1 MSMTITSGV
10 RELENCE
17 SSSIIENAKV
27 LSRGALMG
35 ARGNS
40 GVILSQFF
48 RGIYVGLKEIQH
60 NYLTIEE
67 FMNCL
72 LSGRKIAYKAVM
84 APVEGTILTVV
95 REAAEN
101 TESHLNEFDTID
113 ALLEFYYN
121 EAEKTL
127 ANTPEL
133 LPVLKEAGVVDS
145 GGAGF
150 CKIIEGMLM
159 ALKGEILEA
168 KEAKP
173 QEDEASDAAQE
184 IKFAYCTEFIL
195 DLRKPDTFEERE
207 LTATLSLLGDSLVVI
222 RDTKT
227 VKVHIHTN
235 RPGRVL
241 EIAQKSGE
249 FQTLKIE
256 NMHLQH
262 SHLEEG
268 AKGAKAPE
276 APKAN
281 EPKKEFALI
290 AVCFG
295 DGIVNTFKELGVDYV
310 IEGGQTMNPS
320 TEAFVS
326 AIKAV
331 NAKNVIIIPNNGNV
345 VMAAKQAAGMVRGSK
360 VEVILAKTI
369 AQGYASLINYNPE
382 ATMEEN
388 LEAMGESIAHVK
400 SGEVTYS
407 VRDTEI
413 NGVKIVA
420 GDYMGIADGEI
431 IVSVKEEKD
440 AVKGLLEKMIDEES
454 EIATFFCGKDVTE
467 EEKALVEEIVI
478 PERDKNGPFKSICDF
493 AKRVDSTKFNKKS
506 WEAAIKTGAFDRF
519 ASRSDL
525 LFNLEAIQAYGAK
538 CQKDVGSGQTDLF
551 AMMGDVGAIPE
562 VEIKPSPTQF
572 SDKEQ
577 LLWERDLMGLYLSAH
592 PLDKYDVYFD
602 EQTHPYDLI
611 TPENNNKVV
620 TIGGIITNVR
630 TILTKKG
637 DKMAFIKME
646 NKSSETEFIVFPS
659 VFQECG
665 AKLVVDNV
673 VRVTGKINATD
684 KDGNL
689 TSDAK
694 VTADSVELISDEM
707 LEAYQPTGTKLA
719 APVMAAGGKKRYGK
733 SSAER
738 VYGPK
743 KDSAPAEPPRV
754 ITTPPKDPLKER
766 LYILIED
773 PENTE
778 ILSGIRRL
786 ADIHLGM
793 QDVVL
798 VMKDGE
804 TKRPLKMPFKVE
816 INDELLKELKELIG
830 EEKVKV
836 K

>member
-1 MSMTITSGV
+1 MSVKEIDVDLFKKMVINGAINLKNNHAEVDALNVFPVPDGDTGTNMSMTITSGV

-101 TESHLNEFDTID
+101 TEAHLNEFDTID
-113 ALLEFYYN
+113 SLLEFYYN

-173 QEDEASDAAQE
+173 QEDEANDAAQE

-268 AKGAKAPE
+268 AKGAKAAE
-276 APKAN
+276 APKVN

-382 ATMEEN
+382 ATMEKN

-440 AVKGLLEKMIDEES
+440 AVKGLLEKMIDDES

-467 EEKALVEEIVI
+467 EEKALVEEMCLEIN
-478 PERDKNGPFKSICDF
+478 KNLD
-493 AKRVDSTKFNKKS
+493 
-506 WEAAIKTGAFDRF
+506 
-519 ASRSDL
+519 
-525 LFNLEAIQAYGAK
+525 
-538 CQKDVGSGQTDLF
+538 
-551 AMMGDVGAIPE
+551 
-562 VEIKPSPTQF
+562 VEI
-572 SDKEQ
+572 
-577 LLWERDLMGLYLSAH
+577 
-592 PLDKYDVYFD
+592 
-602 EQTHPYDLI
+602 I
-611 TPENNNKVV
+611 
-620 TIGGIITNVR
+620 
-630 TILTKKG
+630 
-637 DKMAFIKME
+637 
-646 NKSSETEFIVFPS
+646 
-659 VFQECG
+659 
-665 AKLVVDNV
+665 
-673 VRVTGKINATD
+673 
-684 KDGNL
+684 DGNQDIY
-689 TSDAK
+689 SYIIA
-694 VTADSVELISDEM
+694 VE
-707 LEAYQPTGTKLA
+707 
-719 APVMAAGGKKRYGK
+719 
-733 SSAER
+733 
-738 VYGPK
+738 
-743 KDSAPAEPPRV
+743 
-754 ITTPPKDPLKER
+754 
-766 LYILIED
+766 
-773 PENTE
+773 
-778 ILSGIRRL
+778 
-786 ADIHLGM
+786 
-793 QDVVL
+793 
-798 VMKDGE
+798 
-804 TKRPLKMPFKVE
+804 
-816 INDELLKELKELIG
+816 
-830 EEKVKV
+830 
-836 K
+836 

>member
-1 MSMTITSGV
+1 
-10 RELENCE
+10 
-17 SSSIIENAKV
+17 
-27 LSRGALMG
+27 
-35 ARGNS
+35 
-40 GVILSQFF
+40 
-48 RGIYVGLKEIQH
+48 
-60 NYLTIEE
+60 
-67 FMNCL
+67 
-72 LSGRKIAYKAVM
+72 M

-101 TESHLNEFDTID
+101 TESHLTEFDTID
-113 ALLEFYYN
+113 SLLEFYYH

-159 ALKGEILEA
+159 ALKGEILKA

-173 QEDEASDAAQE
+173 EEEEASDAAQE
-184 IKFAYCTEFIL
+184 IKFVYCTEFIL

-222 RDTKT
+222 REANI

-262 SHLEEG
+262 SHLEDG
-268 AKGAKAPE
+268 AKGQKATE
-276 APKAN
+276 ALKAN

-360 VEVILAKTI
+360 VKVILAKTI

-382 ATMEEN
+382 ASMEEN
-388 LEAMGESIAHVK
+388 LQAMGESIAHVK

-440 AVKGLLEKMIDEES
+440 AVKGLLEKMIDDES

-467 EEKALVEEIVI
+467 EEKALVEEMCLEIN
-478 PERDKNGPFKSICDF
+478 KNLD
-493 AKRVDSTKFNKKS
+493 
-506 WEAAIKTGAFDRF
+506 
-519 ASRSDL
+519 
-525 LFNLEAIQAYGAK
+525 
-538 CQKDVGSGQTDLF
+538 
-551 AMMGDVGAIPE
+551 
-562 VEIKPSPTQF
+562 VEI
-572 SDKEQ
+572 
-577 LLWERDLMGLYLSAH
+577 
-592 PLDKYDVYFD
+592 
-602 EQTHPYDLI
+602 I
-611 TPENNNKVV
+611 
-620 TIGGIITNVR
+620 
-630 TILTKKG
+630 
-637 DKMAFIKME
+637 
-646 NKSSETEFIVFPS
+646 
-659 VFQECG
+659 
-665 AKLVVDNV
+665 
-673 VRVTGKINATD
+673 
-684 KDGNL
+684 DGNQDIY
-689 TSDAK
+689 SYIIA
-694 VTADSVELISDEM
+694 VE
-707 LEAYQPTGTKLA
+707 
-719 APVMAAGGKKRYGK
+719 
-733 SSAER
+733 
-738 VYGPK
+738 
-743 KDSAPAEPPRV
+743 
-754 ITTPPKDPLKER
+754 
-766 LYILIED
+766 
-773 PENTE
+773 
-778 ILSGIRRL
+778 
-786 ADIHLGM
+786 
-793 QDVVL
+793 
-798 VMKDGE
+798 
-804 TKRPLKMPFKVE
+804 
-816 INDELLKELKELIG
+816 
-830 EEKVKV
+830 
-836 K
+836 

>member
-1 MSMTITSGV
+1 MSVKEIDVDLFKKMVINGAINLKNNHAEVDALNVFPVPDGDTGTNMSMTITSGV

-101 TESHLNEFDTID
+101 TEAHLNEFDTID

-268 AKGAKAPE
+268 AKGAKAAE

-467 EEKALVEEIVI
+467 EEKALVEEMCLEIN
-478 PERDKNGPFKSICDF
+478 KNLD
-493 AKRVDSTKFNKKS
+493 
-506 WEAAIKTGAFDRF
+506 
-519 ASRSDL
+519 
-525 LFNLEAIQAYGAK
+525 
-538 CQKDVGSGQTDLF
+538 
-551 AMMGDVGAIPE
+551 
-562 VEIKPSPTQF
+562 VEI
-572 SDKEQ
+572 
-577 LLWERDLMGLYLSAH
+577 
-592 PLDKYDVYFD
+592 
-602 EQTHPYDLI
+602 I
-611 TPENNNKVV
+611 
-620 TIGGIITNVR
+620 
-630 TILTKKG
+630 
-637 DKMAFIKME
+637 
-646 NKSSETEFIVFPS
+646 
-659 VFQECG
+659 
-665 AKLVVDNV
+665 
-673 VRVTGKINATD
+673 
-684 KDGNL
+684 DGNQDIY
-689 TSDAK
+689 SYIIA
-694 VTADSVELISDEM
+694 VE
-707 LEAYQPTGTKLA
+707 
-719 APVMAAGGKKRYGK
+719 
-733 SSAER
+733 
-738 VYGPK
+738 
-743 KDSAPAEPPRV
+743 
-754 ITTPPKDPLKER
+754 
-766 LYILIED
+766 
-773 PENTE
+773 
-778 ILSGIRRL
+778 
-786 ADIHLGM
+786 
-793 QDVVL
+793 
-798 VMKDGE
+798 
-804 TKRPLKMPFKVE
+804 
-816 INDELLKELKELIG
+816 
-830 EEKVKV
+830 
-836 K
+836 

>member
-1 MSMTITSGV
+1 MSVKEIDVDLFKKMVINGAINLKNNHAEVDALNVFPVPDGDTGTNMSMTITSGV

-101 TESHLNEFDTID
+101 TEAHLNEFDTID

-173 QEDEASDAAQE
+173 QEDEANDAAQE

-268 AKGAKAPE
+268 AKGAKAAE
-276 APKAN
+276 APKVN

-440 AVKGLLEKMIDEES
+440 AVKGLLEKMIDDES

-467 EEKALVEEIVI
+467 EEKALVEEMCLEIN
-478 PERDKNGPFKSICDF
+478 KNLD
-493 AKRVDSTKFNKKS
+493 
-506 WEAAIKTGAFDRF
+506 
-519 ASRSDL
+519 
-525 LFNLEAIQAYGAK
+525 
-538 CQKDVGSGQTDLF
+538 
-551 AMMGDVGAIPE
+551 
-562 VEIKPSPTQF
+562 VEI
-572 SDKEQ
+572 
-577 LLWERDLMGLYLSAH
+577 
-592 PLDKYDVYFD
+592 
-602 EQTHPYDLI
+602 I
-611 TPENNNKVV
+611 
-620 TIGGIITNVR
+620 
-630 TILTKKG
+630 
-637 DKMAFIKME
+637 
-646 NKSSETEFIVFPS
+646 
-659 VFQECG
+659 
-665 AKLVVDNV
+665 
-673 VRVTGKINATD
+673 
-684 KDGNL
+684 DGNQDIY
-689 TSDAK
+689 SYIIA
-694 VTADSVELISDEM
+694 VE
-707 LEAYQPTGTKLA
+707 
-719 APVMAAGGKKRYGK
+719 
-733 SSAER
+733 
-738 VYGPK
+738 
-743 KDSAPAEPPRV
+743 
-754 ITTPPKDPLKER
+754 
-766 LYILIED
+766 
-773 PENTE
+773 
-778 ILSGIRRL
+778 
-786 ADIHLGM
+786 
-793 QDVVL
+793 
-798 VMKDGE
+798 
-804 TKRPLKMPFKVE
+804 
-816 INDELLKELKELIG
+816 
-830 EEKVKV
+830 
-836 K
+836 

>member
-1 MSMTITSGV
+1 MSVKEIDVDLFKKMVINGAINLKNNHAEVDALNVFPVPDGDTGTNMSMTITSGV

-467 EEKALVEEIVI
+467 EEKALVEEMCLEIN
-478 PERDKNGPFKSICDF
+478 KNLD
-493 AKRVDSTKFNKKS
+493 
-506 WEAAIKTGAFDRF
+506 
-519 ASRSDL
+519 
-525 LFNLEAIQAYGAK
+525 
-538 CQKDVGSGQTDLF
+538 
-551 AMMGDVGAIPE
+551 
-562 VEIKPSPTQF
+562 VEI
-572 SDKEQ
+572 
-577 LLWERDLMGLYLSAH
+577 
-592 PLDKYDVYFD
+592 
-602 EQTHPYDLI
+602 I
-611 TPENNNKVV
+611 
-620 TIGGIITNVR
+620 
-630 TILTKKG
+630 
-637 DKMAFIKME
+637 
-646 NKSSETEFIVFPS
+646 
-659 VFQECG
+659 
-665 AKLVVDNV
+665 
-673 VRVTGKINATD
+673 
-684 KDGNL
+684 DGNQDIY
-689 TSDAK
+689 S
-694 VTADSVELISDEM
+694 
-707 LEAYQPTGTKLA
+707 
-719 APVMAAGGKKRYGK
+719 
-733 SSAER
+733 
-738 VYGPK
+738 
-743 KDSAPAEPPRV
+743 
-754 ITTPPKDPLKER
+754 
-766 LYILIED
+766 YIIGIE
-773 PENTE
+773 
-778 ILSGIRRL
+778 
-786 ADIHLGM
+786 
-793 QDVVL
+793 
-798 VMKDGE
+798 
-804 TKRPLKMPFKVE
+804 
-816 INDELLKELKELIG
+816 
-830 EEKVKV
+830 
-836 K
+836 

>member
-1 MSMTITSGV
+1 MSVKEIDVDLFKKMVINGAINLKNNHAEVDALNVFPVPDGDTGTNMSMTITSGV

-268 AKGAKAPE
+268 AKGAKAAE

-467 EEKALVEEIVI
+467 EEKALVEEMCLEIN
-478 PERDKNGPFKSICDF
+478 KNLD
-493 AKRVDSTKFNKKS
+493 
-506 WEAAIKTGAFDRF
+506 
-519 ASRSDL
+519 
-525 LFNLEAIQAYGAK
+525 
-538 CQKDVGSGQTDLF
+538 
-551 AMMGDVGAIPE
+551 
-562 VEIKPSPTQF
+562 VEI
-572 SDKEQ
+572 
-577 LLWERDLMGLYLSAH
+577 
-592 PLDKYDVYFD
+592 
-602 EQTHPYDLI
+602 I
-611 TPENNNKVV
+611 
-620 TIGGIITNVR
+620 
-630 TILTKKG
+630 
-637 DKMAFIKME
+637 
-646 NKSSETEFIVFPS
+646 
-659 VFQECG
+659 
-665 AKLVVDNV
+665 
-673 VRVTGKINATD
+673 
-684 KDGNL
+684 DGNQDIY
-689 TSDAK
+689 SYIIA
-694 VTADSVELISDEM
+694 VE
-707 LEAYQPTGTKLA
+707 
-719 APVMAAGGKKRYGK
+719 
-733 SSAER
+733 
-738 VYGPK
+738 
-743 KDSAPAEPPRV
+743 
-754 ITTPPKDPLKER
+754 
-766 LYILIED
+766 
-773 PENTE
+773 
-778 ILSGIRRL
+778 
-786 ADIHLGM
+786 
-793 QDVVL
+793 
-798 VMKDGE
+798 
-804 TKRPLKMPFKVE
+804 
-816 INDELLKELKELIG
+816 
-830 EEKVKV
+830 
-836 K
+836 

>member
-1 MSMTITSGV
+1 MSVKEIDVDLFKKMVINGAINLKNNHAEVDALNVFPVPDGDTGTNMSMTITSGV

-60 NYLTIEE
+60 NYLTIED

-101 TESHLNEFDTID
+101 TESHMQEFDTID

-168 KEAKP
+168 HEAKP
-173 QEDEASDAAQE
+173 QDEDSQDASQE

-195 DLRKPDTFEERE
+195 ELRKPDTFEERE
-207 LTATLSLLGDSLVVI
+207 LTATLSLLGDSLVVV
-222 RDTKT
+222 RDGKEI
-227 VKVHIHTN
+227 KVHIHTN

-262 SHLEEG
+262 SHLEDG
-268 AKGAKAPE
+268 AKNGNQPKNND

-295 DGIVNTFKELGVDYV
+295 EGIVNTFKELGVDYV

-345 VMAAKQAAGMVRGSK
+345 VMAAKQAASMVRGSK

-388 LEAMGESIAHVK
+388 LAAMGESIAHVK

-440 AVKGLLEKMIDEES
+440 AVKGLLEKMIDDES

-467 EEKALVEEIVI
+467 EEKALVEEMCLAIN
-478 PERDKNGPFKSICDF
+478 KNLD
-493 AKRVDSTKFNKKS
+493 
-506 WEAAIKTGAFDRF
+506 
-519 ASRSDL
+519 
-525 LFNLEAIQAYGAK
+525 
-538 CQKDVGSGQTDLF
+538 
-551 AMMGDVGAIPE
+551 
-562 VEIKPSPTQF
+562 VEI
-572 SDKEQ
+572 
-577 LLWERDLMGLYLSAH
+577 
-592 PLDKYDVYFD
+592 
-602 EQTHPYDLI
+602 I
-611 TPENNNKVV
+611 
-620 TIGGIITNVR
+620 
-630 TILTKKG
+630 
-637 DKMAFIKME
+637 
-646 NKSSETEFIVFPS
+646 
-659 VFQECG
+659 
-665 AKLVVDNV
+665 
-673 VRVTGKINATD
+673 
-684 KDGNL
+684 DGNQDIY
-689 TSDAK
+689 SYIIA
-694 VTADSVELISDEM
+694 VE
-707 LEAYQPTGTKLA
+707 
-719 APVMAAGGKKRYGK
+719 
-733 SSAER
+733 
-738 VYGPK
+738 
-743 KDSAPAEPPRV
+743 
-754 ITTPPKDPLKER
+754 
-766 LYILIED
+766 
-773 PENTE
+773 
-778 ILSGIRRL
+778 
-786 ADIHLGM
+786 
-793 QDVVL
+793 
-798 VMKDGE
+798 
-804 TKRPLKMPFKVE
+804 
-816 INDELLKELKELIG
+816 
-830 EEKVKV
+830 
-836 K
+836 

>member
-1 MSMTITSGV
+1 MSVKEIDVDLFKKMVINGAINLKNNHAEVDALNVFPVPDGDTGTNMSMTITSGV

-101 TESHLNEFDTID
+101 TEAHLNEFDTID

-467 EEKALVEEIVI
+467 EEKALVEEMCLEIN
-478 PERDKNGPFKSICDF
+478 KNLD
-493 AKRVDSTKFNKKS
+493 
-506 WEAAIKTGAFDRF
+506 
-519 ASRSDL
+519 
-525 LFNLEAIQAYGAK
+525 
-538 CQKDVGSGQTDLF
+538 
-551 AMMGDVGAIPE
+551 
-562 VEIKPSPTQF
+562 VEI
-572 SDKEQ
+572 
-577 LLWERDLMGLYLSAH
+577 
-592 PLDKYDVYFD
+592 
-602 EQTHPYDLI
+602 I
-611 TPENNNKVV
+611 
-620 TIGGIITNVR
+620 
-630 TILTKKG
+630 
-637 DKMAFIKME
+637 
-646 NKSSETEFIVFPS
+646 
-659 VFQECG
+659 
-665 AKLVVDNV
+665 
-673 VRVTGKINATD
+673 
-684 KDGNL
+684 DGNQDIY
-689 TSDAK
+689 SYIIA
-694 VTADSVELISDEM
+694 VE
-707 LEAYQPTGTKLA
+707 
-719 APVMAAGGKKRYGK
+719 
-733 SSAER
+733 
-738 VYGPK
+738 
-743 KDSAPAEPPRV
+743 
-754 ITTPPKDPLKER
+754 
-766 LYILIED
+766 
-773 PENTE
+773 
-778 ILSGIRRL
+778 
-786 ADIHLGM
+786 
-793 QDVVL
+793 
-798 VMKDGE
+798 
-804 TKRPLKMPFKVE
+804 
-816 INDELLKELKELIG
+816 
-830 EEKVKV
+830 
-836 K
+836 

>member
-1 MSMTITSGV
+1 MSVKEIDVDLFKKMVINGAINLKNNHAEVDALNVFPVPDGDTGTNMSMTITSGV

-101 TESHLNEFDTID
+101 TEAHLNEFDTID
-113 ALLEFYYN
+113 SLLEFYYN

-420 GDYMGIADGEI
+420 GDYMGITDGEI

-467 EEKALVEEIVI
+467 EEKALVEEMCLEIN
-478 PERDKNGPFKSICDF
+478 KNLD
-493 AKRVDSTKFNKKS
+493 
-506 WEAAIKTGAFDRF
+506 
-519 ASRSDL
+519 
-525 LFNLEAIQAYGAK
+525 
-538 CQKDVGSGQTDLF
+538 
-551 AMMGDVGAIPE
+551 
-562 VEIKPSPTQF
+562 VEI
-572 SDKEQ
+572 
-577 LLWERDLMGLYLSAH
+577 
-592 PLDKYDVYFD
+592 
-602 EQTHPYDLI
+602 I
-611 TPENNNKVV
+611 
-620 TIGGIITNVR
+620 
-630 TILTKKG
+630 
-637 DKMAFIKME
+637 
-646 NKSSETEFIVFPS
+646 
-659 VFQECG
+659 
-665 AKLVVDNV
+665 
-673 VRVTGKINATD
+673 
-684 KDGNL
+684 DGNQDIY
-689 TSDAK
+689 SYIIA
-694 VTADSVELISDEM
+694 VE
-707 LEAYQPTGTKLA
+707 
-719 APVMAAGGKKRYGK
+719 
-733 SSAER
+733 
-738 VYGPK
+738 
-743 KDSAPAEPPRV
+743 
-754 ITTPPKDPLKER
+754 
-766 LYILIED
+766 
-773 PENTE
+773 
-778 ILSGIRRL
+778 
-786 ADIHLGM
+786 
-793 QDVVL
+793 
-798 VMKDGE
+798 
-804 TKRPLKMPFKVE
+804 
-816 INDELLKELKELIG
+816 
-830 EEKVKV
+830 
-836 K
+836 

>member
-1 MSMTITSGV
+1 MSVKEIDVDLFKKMVINGAINLKNNHAEVDALNVFPVPDGDTGTNMSMTITSGV

-467 EEKALVEEIVI
+467 EEKALVEEMCLEIN
-478 PERDKNGPFKSICDF
+478 KNLD
-493 AKRVDSTKFNKKS
+493 
-506 WEAAIKTGAFDRF
+506 
-519 ASRSDL
+519 
-525 LFNLEAIQAYGAK
+525 
-538 CQKDVGSGQTDLF
+538 
-551 AMMGDVGAIPE
+551 
-562 VEIKPSPTQF
+562 VEI
-572 SDKEQ
+572 
-577 LLWERDLMGLYLSAH
+577 
-592 PLDKYDVYFD
+592 
-602 EQTHPYDLI
+602 I
-611 TPENNNKVV
+611 
-620 TIGGIITNVR
+620 
-630 TILTKKG
+630 
-637 DKMAFIKME
+637 
-646 NKSSETEFIVFPS
+646 
-659 VFQECG
+659 
-665 AKLVVDNV
+665 
-673 VRVTGKINATD
+673 
-684 KDGNL
+684 DGNQDIY
-689 TSDAK
+689 SYIIA
-694 VTADSVELISDEM
+694 VE
-707 LEAYQPTGTKLA
+707 
-719 APVMAAGGKKRYGK
+719 
-733 SSAER
+733 
-738 VYGPK
+738 
-743 KDSAPAEPPRV
+743 
-754 ITTPPKDPLKER
+754 
-766 LYILIED
+766 
-773 PENTE
+773 
-778 ILSGIRRL
+778 
-786 ADIHLGM
+786 
-793 QDVVL
+793 
-798 VMKDGE
+798 
-804 TKRPLKMPFKVE
+804 
-816 INDELLKELKELIG
+816 
-830 EEKVKV
+830 
-836 K
+836 

>member
-1 MSMTITSGV
+1 MSVKEIDVDLFKKMVINGAINLKNNHAEVDALNVFPVPDGDTGTNMSMTITSGV

-388 LEAMGESIAHVK
+388 LQAMGESIAHVK

-440 AVKGLLEKMIDEES
+440 AVKGLLEKMIDDES

-467 EEKALVEEIVI
+467 EEKALVEEMCLEIN
-478 PERDKNGPFKSICDF
+478 KNLD
-493 AKRVDSTKFNKKS
+493 
-506 WEAAIKTGAFDRF
+506 
-519 ASRSDL
+519 
-525 LFNLEAIQAYGAK
+525 
-538 CQKDVGSGQTDLF
+538 
-551 AMMGDVGAIPE
+551 
-562 VEIKPSPTQF
+562 VEI
-572 SDKEQ
+572 
-577 LLWERDLMGLYLSAH
+577 
-592 PLDKYDVYFD
+592 
-602 EQTHPYDLI
+602 I
-611 TPENNNKVV
+611 
-620 TIGGIITNVR
+620 
-630 TILTKKG
+630 
-637 DKMAFIKME
+637 
-646 NKSSETEFIVFPS
+646 
-659 VFQECG
+659 
-665 AKLVVDNV
+665 
-673 VRVTGKINATD
+673 
-684 KDGNL
+684 DGNQDIY
-689 TSDAK
+689 SYIIA
-694 VTADSVELISDEM
+694 VE
-707 LEAYQPTGTKLA
+707 
-719 APVMAAGGKKRYGK
+719 
-733 SSAER
+733 
-738 VYGPK
+738 
-743 KDSAPAEPPRV
+743 
-754 ITTPPKDPLKER
+754 
-766 LYILIED
+766 
-773 PENTE
+773 
-778 ILSGIRRL
+778 
-786 ADIHLGM
+786 
-793 QDVVL
+793 
-798 VMKDGE
+798 
-804 TKRPLKMPFKVE
+804 
-816 INDELLKELKELIG
+816 
-830 EEKVKV
+830 
-836 K
+836 

>member
-1 MSMTITSGV
+1 MSVKEIDVDLFKKMVINGAINLKNNHAEVDALNVFPVPDGDTGTNMSMTITSGV

-173 QEDEASDAAQE
+173 QEDEANDAAQE

-268 AKGAKAPE
+268 AKGIKAAE
-276 APKAN
+276 APKTN

-440 AVKGLLEKMIDEES
+440 AVKGLLEKMIDDES

-467 EEKALVEEIVI
+467 EEKALVEEMCLEIN
-478 PERDKNGPFKSICDF
+478 KNLD
-493 AKRVDSTKFNKKS
+493 
-506 WEAAIKTGAFDRF
+506 
-519 ASRSDL
+519 
-525 LFNLEAIQAYGAK
+525 
-538 CQKDVGSGQTDLF
+538 
-551 AMMGDVGAIPE
+551 
-562 VEIKPSPTQF
+562 VEI
-572 SDKEQ
+572 
-577 LLWERDLMGLYLSAH
+577 
-592 PLDKYDVYFD
+592 
-602 EQTHPYDLI
+602 I
-611 TPENNNKVV
+611 
-620 TIGGIITNVR
+620 
-630 TILTKKG
+630 
-637 DKMAFIKME
+637 
-646 NKSSETEFIVFPS
+646 
-659 VFQECG
+659 
-665 AKLVVDNV
+665 
-673 VRVTGKINATD
+673 
-684 KDGNL
+684 DGNQDIY
-689 TSDAK
+689 SYIIA
-694 VTADSVELISDEM
+694 VE
-707 LEAYQPTGTKLA
+707 
-719 APVMAAGGKKRYGK
+719 
-733 SSAER
+733 
-738 VYGPK
+738 
-743 KDSAPAEPPRV
+743 
-754 ITTPPKDPLKER
+754 
-766 LYILIED
+766 
-773 PENTE
+773 
-778 ILSGIRRL
+778 
-786 ADIHLGM
+786 
-793 QDVVL
+793 
-798 VMKDGE
+798 
-804 TKRPLKMPFKVE
+804 
-816 INDELLKELKELIG
+816 
-830 EEKVKV
+830 
-836 K
+836 

>member
-1 MSMTITSGV
+1 MSVKEIDVDLFKKMVINGAINLKNNHAEVDALNVFPVPDGDTGTNMSMTITSGV

-268 AKGAKAPE
+268 AKGIKAPE
-276 APKAN
+276 APKVN

-467 EEKALVEEIVI
+467 EEKALVEEMCLEIN
-478 PERDKNGPFKSICDF
+478 KNLD
-493 AKRVDSTKFNKKS
+493 
-506 WEAAIKTGAFDRF
+506 
-519 ASRSDL
+519 
-525 LFNLEAIQAYGAK
+525 
-538 CQKDVGSGQTDLF
+538 
-551 AMMGDVGAIPE
+551 
-562 VEIKPSPTQF
+562 VEI
-572 SDKEQ
+572 
-577 LLWERDLMGLYLSAH
+577 
-592 PLDKYDVYFD
+592 
-602 EQTHPYDLI
+602 I
-611 TPENNNKVV
+611 
-620 TIGGIITNVR
+620 
-630 TILTKKG
+630 
-637 DKMAFIKME
+637 
-646 NKSSETEFIVFPS
+646 
-659 VFQECG
+659 
-665 AKLVVDNV
+665 
-673 VRVTGKINATD
+673 
-684 KDGNL
+684 DGNQDIY
-689 TSDAK
+689 SYIIA
-694 VTADSVELISDEM
+694 VE
-707 LEAYQPTGTKLA
+707 
-719 APVMAAGGKKRYGK
+719 
-733 SSAER
+733 
-738 VYGPK
+738 
-743 KDSAPAEPPRV
+743 
-754 ITTPPKDPLKER
+754 
-766 LYILIED
+766 
-773 PENTE
+773 
-778 ILSGIRRL
+778 
-786 ADIHLGM
+786 
-793 QDVVL
+793 
-798 VMKDGE
+798 
-804 TKRPLKMPFKVE
+804 
-816 INDELLKELKELIG
+816 
-830 EEKVKV
+830 
-836 K
+836 

>member
-1 MSMTITSGV
+1 MSVKEIDVDLFKKMVINGAINLKNNHAEVDALNVFPVPDGDTGTNMSMTITSGV

-173 QEDEASDAAQE
+173 QEDEANDAAQE

-268 AKGAKAPE
+268 AKGAKAAE

-467 EEKALVEEIVI
+467 EEKALVEEMCLEIN
-478 PERDKNGPFKSICDF
+478 KNLD
-493 AKRVDSTKFNKKS
+493 
-506 WEAAIKTGAFDRF
+506 
-519 ASRSDL
+519 
-525 LFNLEAIQAYGAK
+525 
-538 CQKDVGSGQTDLF
+538 
-551 AMMGDVGAIPE
+551 
-562 VEIKPSPTQF
+562 VEI
-572 SDKEQ
+572 
-577 LLWERDLMGLYLSAH
+577 
-592 PLDKYDVYFD
+592 
-602 EQTHPYDLI
+602 I
-611 TPENNNKVV
+611 
-620 TIGGIITNVR
+620 
-630 TILTKKG
+630 
-637 DKMAFIKME
+637 
-646 NKSSETEFIVFPS
+646 
-659 VFQECG
+659 
-665 AKLVVDNV
+665 
-673 VRVTGKINATD
+673 
-684 KDGNL
+684 DGNQDIY
-689 TSDAK
+689 SYIIA
-694 VTADSVELISDEM
+694 VE
-707 LEAYQPTGTKLA
+707 
-719 APVMAAGGKKRYGK
+719 
-733 SSAER
+733 
-738 VYGPK
+738 
-743 KDSAPAEPPRV
+743 
-754 ITTPPKDPLKER
+754 
-766 LYILIED
+766 
-773 PENTE
+773 
-778 ILSGIRRL
+778 
-786 ADIHLGM
+786 
-793 QDVVL
+793 
-798 VMKDGE
+798 
-804 TKRPLKMPFKVE
+804 
-816 INDELLKELKELIG
+816 
-830 EEKVKV
+830 
-836 K
+836 